1 MAGLQDSLVDMAA
14 GAVSFNKESGEFDIP
29 VTEMYRLRE
38 AAKLAG
44 MGYQEFA
51 EMGMKAAQKTEKL
64 KILDNFNTVPEEQKE
79 LIANMGKIGANGN
92 LEITM
97 PDGTV
102 KKIGEGFNQLVAGD
116 YEKLGDMMDVNNMSE
131 IEVAKESMGY
141 LNQIEAAQKALIQL
155 TTMNLVKSGGFD
167 NFAEKAMEAQK
178 LITDAFMTEDKKGG
192 FEMNQTVIDGAGMLE
207 TQLQG
212 GLKDFDSTAKLMA
225 SSVAD
230 GLRTFNAAADIFFAE
245 ALKKFNAA
253 KIVEG
258 LSEGWDTMSDEL
270 MERYENIMNSNETGS
285 RRNSSLDGNTQIID
299 QETGGRGN
307 PSTNNETGGRGNP
320 SISSLNTNTSSIGEP
335 TTMMAS
341 NSNVTVSG
349 QVNLTLEGIPTNSVL
364 DKDALANLLINNPT
378 AMATINSQINNT
390 LGTYNS

>member
-1 MAGLQDSLVDMAA
+1 
-14 GAVSFNKESGEFDIP
+14 
-29 VTEMYRLRE
+29 
-38 AAKLAG
+38 
-44 MGYQEFA
+44 
-51 EMGMKAAQKTEKL
+51 
-64 KILDNFNTVPEEQKE
+64 
-79 LIANMGKIGANGN
+79 
-92 LEITM
+92 
-97 PDGTV
+97 
-102 KKIGEGFNQLVAGD
+102 
-116 YEKLGDMMDVNNMSE
+116 
-131 IEVAKESMGY
+131 MGY

-192 FEMNQTVIDGAGMLE
+192 FEMSQTVIDGAGMLE